1 MPLSSGAAHVRLTSP
16 LVYTVTIRSVG
27 ALRYGSGT
35 GVGVGSG
42 VGVGV
47 GSGVGVGVGSGVGVG
62 VGCGVGVHVAEGVP
76 GASSAEKL
84 LIM

>member
-1 MPLSSGAAHVRLTSP
+1 MPSL
-16 LVYTVTIRSVG
+16 YTVTISPVG
-27 ALRYGSGT
+27 AFRYGA
-35 GVGVGSG
+35 G

-62 VGCGVGVHVAEGVP
+62 VGGGVGVHVAEGVP
-76 GASSAEKL
+76 GASSASKL